1 MSVMKWEMM
10 KSRKLLLEA
19 ETFAAATSAFDVGIV
34 ENEFGRQLIFHKVHL
49 CSQQRQLRLS
59 IDKHLH
65 AVLNDFFVE
74 FGFFWRLGEDLYR
87 QMFSF
92 LP

>member
-34 ENEFGRQLIFHKVHL
+34 EDEFGRQLIFHKVHL
-49 CSQQRQLRLS
+49 SSQQRQLRLS
-59 IDKHLH
+59 IDEHLH
-65 AVLNDFFVE
+65 TVLNDFFVE
-74 FGFFWRLGEDLYR
+74 FGFF
-87 QMFSF
+87 
-92 LP
+92 